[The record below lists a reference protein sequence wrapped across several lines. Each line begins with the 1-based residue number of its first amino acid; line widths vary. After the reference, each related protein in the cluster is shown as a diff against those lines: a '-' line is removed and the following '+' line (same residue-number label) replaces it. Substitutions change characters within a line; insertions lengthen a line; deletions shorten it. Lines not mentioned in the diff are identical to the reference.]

1 MDTLSDLFYSFL
13 FWEVPIDAP
22 MFLMILSTDELTFND
37 DVVVVVVLTLDCCIG
52 SQVVVDVIVASKVF
66 ETLLVCFFQPLA

>member
-22 MFLMILSTDELTFND
+22 MFLMILSTDELTFN